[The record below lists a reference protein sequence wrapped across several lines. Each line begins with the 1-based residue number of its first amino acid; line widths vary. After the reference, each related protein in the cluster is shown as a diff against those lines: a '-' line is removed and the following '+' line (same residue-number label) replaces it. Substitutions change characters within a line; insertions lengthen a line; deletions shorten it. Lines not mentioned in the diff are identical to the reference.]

1 MPHNDTLKDVVVVM
15 QHAKI
20 YSRQTVKQYVSHCD
34 PADIT
39 DTLKKLHTSYN
50 PMLVFSFKKKID
62 STYQY
67 GNI

>member
-1 MPHNDTLKDVVVVM
+1 M
-15 QHAKI
+15 QHAKV

-34 PADIT
+34 PADIA
-39 DTLKKLHTSYN
+39 DTLIKEFTSQN
-50 PMLVFSFKKKID
+50 PMLVFCFKKKID